1 LPKRIFQPLQALK
14 YVIGRRCS
22 YFTAQGCWHWPSP
35 RREEP
40 PELPS
45 NSAHSTATLSR
56 GSDHPK
62 SPSRRGQALPL
73 PHSPS
78 SWATRIRTP
87 RFIEGEVFIH
97 LTFDSSTPETVL
109 ASTVGTGDCCRKRQE
124 WVTRKQWSLATR
136 RTRRGP
142 RVTQMNLENQSGIVP
157 IHISPVRDAL
167 RLTQA

>member
-1 LPKRIFQPLQALK
+1 
-14 YVIGRRCS
+14 
-22 YFTAQGCWHWPSP
+22 
-35 RREEP
+35 
-40 PELPS
+40 
-45 NSAHSTATLSR
+45 
-56 GSDHPK
+56 
-62 SPSRRGQALPL
+62 
-73 PHSPS
+73 
-78 SWATRIRTP
+78 
-87 RFIEGEVFIH
+87 VFIH